1 MIVLLKACFFLI
13 INTCMINNRPDQ
25 NWNSLSHKEIAI
37 ALNYKR
43 VIMITW
49 SFLYSDIKY
58 DSRQSGRIPDAVSER
73 RDIGQNILYTHSKF
87 LLIFGQPIADYRKMQ
102 CGKVLLRISGKLSD
116 QIFGTRIRLDRKY
129 GARPAGRIP
138 IPIGSISLEPDP
150 YQIIRIRIN
159 YNKKAPINLE
169 KNSQHVFLNINKY
182 LLFRPVTFLDKPVKN
197 V

>member
-1 MIVLLKACFFLI
+1 MTAGNPAEYRMRYQKGGI
-13 INTCMINNRPDQ
+13 
-25 NWNSLSHKEIAI
+25 
-37 ALNYKR
+37 
-43 VIMITW
+43 
-49 SFLYSDIKY
+49 
-58 DSRQSGRIPDAVSER
+58 SGRIYCTV
-73 RDIGQNILYTHSKF
+73 YTHSKF

-169 KNSQHVFLNINKY
+169 KNSQHVFSKH
-182 LLFRPVTFLDKPVKN
+182 K
-197 V
+197 